1 MKKINGPGLGK
12 PIILVVFMLVLTIL
26 RPSSFLTVGN
36 LSNVLWSISV
46 YGD

>member
-26 RPSSFLTVGN
+26 RPSSTMFL
-36 LSNVLWSISV
+36 
-46 YGD
+46 